1 MLLSCFRIV
10 GDRASLKPIAPNWAP
25 RPILQTL
32 VQVDWEPW
40 PTEIAP
46 SWAPRLLGPGLV
58 GDAFVCC
65 IAILLTLL
73 SFFYKSRSLDSVY
86 IMSNIRIIRFF
97 SAPTSNLYS
106 PTGKAVSLVRSA
118 TQN

>member
-1 MLLSCFRIV
+1 MYV
-10 GDRASLKPIAPNWAP
+10 GVV
-25 RPILQTL
+25 LQTL

-46 SWAPRLLGPGLV
+46 SWAPHLLGPGLV

-86 IMSNIRIIRFF
+86 IMSNICIIRFF

-106 PTGKAVSLVRSA
+106 PTGKAVSRVRSA
-118 TQN
+118 TQK